1 MARSVL
7 LNRPSPYEDEAL
19 ASWLWRLAERNYL
32 PSPTVLLRYLRD
44 SLSDVTPIQRQL
56 QHGLHDPALFTALAE
71 VADVSVETVCRQTIH
86 RFAHVLTPPDR
97 EVRYLQTSSGARLTL
112 LSAVPSTDYFSPR
125 FAWCPACLA
134 ECRYVRLHWYL
145 PFLACC
151 PVHRC
156 WLLDNC
162 PACQKKLKEADIV
175 LGHCSGCNLQLEQAV
190 SIPVP
195 ADDLLLTMTSTVME
209 WLYGRPRAPRVDL
222 PEASTSALFRVM
234 QGLRYSAQR
243 AGDDW
248 EFHHI
253 PDGISTPSLD
263 ILERRSLTIFE
274 RGCLYATA
282 FRGLLDWPNG
292 FIAFLDA
299 LRRRPAEKEKT
310 GLRREFGA
318 LYVSWLMRFWKH
330 PAFDFIQAAFN
341 DYLVERMPV
350 YQIVDSTRVRGY
362 PELLDRLDYL
372 DLKRTV
378 SYLNVSISSVHRLIK
393 EKHLTVHRFEGD
405 EDGQWLA
412 REELDRLTQRWQ
424 KHMVWPQVVRLLG
437 ISLEVVQ
444 RLVES
449 GLLRAV
455 PASDGLKEQKTY
467 IDENSVY
474 ALIQAL
480 RKHTTIQTDEDHAG
494 MPLRTVC
501 LRHASARMNSARVLK
516 RVLAGKLPAYHPC
529 ESLFP
534 LHALWFAVDD
544 VAHLS
549 ATVKDEQNWFSKQEV
564 RAYLG
569 VSWLTVQQLIVAGFL
584 KPRMSLGRKQF
595 FCRDE
600 VAAVRERCVFVGEM
614 MRALRVPASCIS
626 RLVHQGA
633 LQPIS
638 TPMAG
643 GPGCYIFDR
652 ADFVAWRREYIL
664 TPEIGTLTTN
674 VKAVKR
680 RLEAAGVEPI
690 ARFPNVYPRLET
702 LSLIAQ
708 LTETRQRRS

>member
-1 MARSVL
+1 MPRPVL
-7 LNRPSPYEDEAL
+7 LNRPYPCADEAL

-44 SLSDVTPIQRQL
+44 SLSDVTPIQREL
-56 QHGLHDPALFTALAE
+56 QHGLHDPALLTALAE
-71 VADVSVETVCRQTIH
+71 VADISVETVYRHIVH
-86 RFAHVLTPPDR
+86 RFAYVLTPPDR
-97 EVRYLQTSSGARLTL
+97 EVRYLQTSSNARLTL
-112 LSAVPSTDYFSPR
+112 LSAAPSTDYFSPR

-162 PACQKKLKEADIV
+162 PTCQKKLKEADIV
-175 LGHCSGCNLQLEQAV
+175 LAHCSGCNLQLERAV

-195 ADDLLLTMTSTVME
+195 AGDLLLTMTSTVME
-209 WLYGRPRAPRVDL
+209 WLYGCPRAPQVGL
-222 PEASTSALFRVM
+222 PEASSAALLRVM

-282 FRGLLDWPNG
+282 FRALEDWPNG

-341 DYLVERMPV
+341 DYLVEWMPV

-393 EKHLTVHRFEGD
+393 EKHLTVHRFEED
-405 EDGQWLA
+405 DDGQWLA
-412 REELDRLTQRWQ
+412 REELDRLKQRWQ
-424 KHMVWPQVVRLLG
+424 KHIVWPQVVRLLG

-444 RLVES
+444 RLVEC

-467 IDENSVY
+467 IAEDSVY

-480 RKHTTIQTDEDHAG
+480 RKHTTIQADEDHAG
-494 MPLRTVC
+494 MLLRTVC
-501 LRHASARMNSARVLK
+501 LRHASAKMNSAQILK
-516 RVLAGKLPAYHPC
+516 RVLAGKLPAYHPH

-534 LHALWFAVDD
+534 LRGLWFAVDD
-544 VAHLS
+544 VVHLS
-549 ATVKDEQNWFSKQEV
+549 TTVKDEQNWFSKQEA
-564 RAYLG
+564 RAYLS
-569 VSWLTVQQLIVAGFL
+569 VSWPTINQLIVAGL
-584 KPRMSLGRKQF
+584 LNPKMSMGYKQF

-600 VAAVRERCVFVGEM
+600 VSAVRERCVFVGEM
-614 MRALRVPASCIS
+614 ARALKIPASCIS
-626 RLVHQGA
+626 SLVHQGA

-638 TPMAG
+638 SPLADG
-643 GPGCYIFDR
+643 SGCYIFDR
-652 ADFVAWRREYIL
+652 ADFIAWCREYIL
-664 TPEIGTLTTN
+664 APEIGMLATN
-674 VKAVKR
+674 AKGMKR
-680 RLEAAGVEPI
+680 RLEAEGVEPI
-690 ARFPNVYPRLET
+690 ARFPNVYPRLEVMAVIKRIE
-702 LSLIAQ
+702 LDRPRLH
-708 LTETRQRRS
+708 

>member
-1 MARSVL
+1 MARPVL
-7 LNRPSPYEDEAL
+7 LNRPSPYADESL

-44 SLSDVTPIQRQL
+44 GLSDVTPIQRQF
-56 QHGLHDPALFTALAE
+56 QHGFHDPALLTALAE
-71 VADVSVETVCRQTIH
+71 VADVSVETVYRHTVH

-97 EVRYLQTSSGARLTL
+97 EVCYLQTASDVQHPL
-112 LSAVPSTDYFSPR
+112 LSAPRSTDNFSPR
-125 FAWCPACLA
+125 FAWCPPCLV

-162 PACQKKLKEADIV
+162 PACQKKLKEVDIV

-190 SIPVP
+190 SITVP
-195 ADDLLLTMTSTVME
+195 AGDLLLTMTSTVME
-209 WLYGRPRAPRVDL
+209 WLYGCPRAPRAGL
-222 PEASTSALFRVM
+222 PEASTPALLRVV

-243 AGDDW
+243 AGDGW

-253 PDGISTPSLD
+253 PAGISVPRLD

-292 FIAFLDA
+292 FFSFLDA
-299 LRRRPAEKEKT
+299 LRKRPATKEKT

-318 LYVSWLMRFWKH
+318 LYISWLMRFWKH
-330 PAFDFIQAAFN
+330 HAFDFIQDAFN
-341 DYLVERMPV
+341 DYLVERMPI
-350 YQIVDSTRVRGY
+350 YQIVDSTRVRDY

-378 SYLNVSISSVHRLIK
+378 SYLNISISSVHRLIR
-393 EKHLTVHRFEGD
+393 EKHLAVHRFEGD

-412 REELDRLTQRWQ
+412 REELDRVKQQWR
-424 KHMVWPQVVRLLG
+424 KHLSCPQVVQLLG
-437 ISLEVVQ
+437 ISIEVVH
-444 RLVES
+444 RLLES

-455 PASDGLKEQKTY
+455 PASGGLKEQKTY
-467 IDENSVY
+467 IDEDSIY

-480 RKHTTIQTDEDHAG
+480 RKHTTIQADENHVG
-494 MPLRTVC
+494 IPLRTVC
-501 LRHASARMNSARVLK
+501 LRHASTKMNSAQVLN
-516 RVLAGKLPAYHPC
+516 RVLAGKLPASHPC

-534 LHALWFAVDD
+534 LQALWFAVDD
-544 VAHLS
+544 VVHLS

-564 RAYLG
+564 RGYLS
-569 VSWLTVQQLIVAGFL
+569 VSWLTVKQLIVAGFL

-595 FCRDE
+595 FSRDE
-600 VAAVRERCVFVGEM
+600 VAALRERCVFVGEM
-614 MRALRVPASCIS
+614 ARALKVPASCIS
-626 RLVHQGA
+626 SLVHQGA

-643 GPGCYIFDR
+643 GPGCYIFNH
-652 ADFVAWRREYIL
+652 ADFMAWRREYIL
-664 TPEIGTLTTN
+664 APEMRTLTTN

-690 ARFPNVYPRLET
+690 ARFPNVYRRRET
-702 LSLIAQ
+702 LSVIAQ
-708 LTETRQRRS
+708 LTETDRKRS